1 MRKRIAAKPSLSFI
15 EPMQPALIDAPPDG
29 SDWVHEVKWDGY
41 RSQVIV
47 QNDAARIFTRRGHD
61 WTQRYAPIAAEAITL
76 PCSTAI
82 IDGEIILADPAG
94 ASNFAGLPSVI
105 ANDPDQLTFVAF
117 DILHVDGTDLRAQ
130 TLVERRERLAKLIGR
145 GGSRIHFSQTL
156 PGTGPQ
162 VLTVIENAG
171 LEGIVS
177 KRADSRYRSGRTRDW
192 LKIKAFEEAEFE
204 LLGVKREPG
213 KPPIALLARDGKY
226 IGNAFVTLPAG
237 LRERFWERVEENNG
251 PPPKTFR
258 PKAAERPSSG
268 CGRGCS
274 GGYGS

>member
-1 MRKRIAAKPSLSFI
+1 M
-15 EPMQPALIDAPPDG
+15 
-29 SDWVHEVKWDGY
+29 
-41 RSQVIV
+41 
-47 QNDAARIFTRRGHD
+47 
-61 WTQRYAPIAAEAITL
+61 
-76 PCSTAI
+76 
-82 IDGEIILADPAG
+82 
-94 ASNFAGLPSVI
+94 
-105 ANDPDQLTFVAF
+105 
-117 DILHVDGTDLRAQ
+117 
-130 TLVERRERLAKLIGR
+130 
-145 GGSRIHFSQTL
+145 
-156 PGTGPQ
+156 Q

-237 LRERFWERVEENNG
+237 HRERFWQRVEENNG

-258 PKAAERPSSG
+258 PKAAEKAVQWVRPGMLGWVRFLKGEASLRHATLRDWRENASEAG
-268 CGRGCS
+268 HA
-274 GGYGS
+274 GSAK